1 MTRRRPG
8 ITMAEVLVALFIMAL
23 GAIAI
28 LSMFPLGV
36 LTMGQALKD
45 DRTAQAANQADAYLR
60 WYWKTYVAETSTP
73 DPFVTAFDNPGG
85 LAAPPINEPSY
96 PVVLDPLGWV
106 VWPGGGT
113 QTQVASTLMP
123 RRTTSTL
130 SGVTG
135 PVPNGVVL
143 RFTTLLDGLTYD
155 QAGQAADSNGNVGG
169 GPIDRD
175 IRYNWLWVLQ
185 RPVSGT
191 NPKTATMTVVVFD
204 RRAPFYQA
212 PNGENAYGVIG
223 LVGPGQTAVTI
234 DYTNKARPDV
244 LKGGWIMDGTILG
257 APYSVRH
264 ANFYRVVG
272 VTDGPP
278 GSNTVTYDL
287 QTPIRRTDGQAIP
300 YPATIIVMAGI
311 SEVFERPNLTGTEV
325 PP

>member
-143 RFTTLLDGLTYD
+143 RFTTLLDGRPT
-155 QAGQAADSNGNVGG
+155 
-169 GPIDRD
+169 
-175 IRYNWLWVLQ
+175 IRPA
-185 RPVSGT
+185 RPPTATGTWGAVRSIETSGT
-191 NPKTATMTVVVFD
+191 TGCGCC
-204 RRAPFYQA
+204 
-212 PNGENAYGVIG
+212 NGQSA
-223 LVGPGQTAVTI
+223 A
-234 DYTNKARPDV
+234 
-244 LKGGWIMDGTILG
+244 
-257 APYSVRH
+257 
-264 ANFYRVVG
+264 
-272 VTDGPP
+272 
-278 GSNTVTYDL
+278 
-287 QTPIRRTDGQAIP
+287 PIRR
-300 YPATIIVMAGI
+300 
-311 SEVFERPNLTGTEV
+311 
-325 PP
+325 PPP